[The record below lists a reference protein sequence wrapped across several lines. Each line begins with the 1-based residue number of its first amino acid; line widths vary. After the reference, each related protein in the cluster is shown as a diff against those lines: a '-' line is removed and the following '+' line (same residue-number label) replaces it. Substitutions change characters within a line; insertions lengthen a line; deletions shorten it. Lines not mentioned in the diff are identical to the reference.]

1 MKIRQGFVSNSSSSS
16 FVVLLPENFDVNS
29 IDYSEFQDQ
38 LNYHEIDADSVKVAL
53 DELIKNGYL
62 YSDERYSEKSV
73 LEEVLRPYIIAGVE
87 HGPDEGQIVLAK
99 MDVVKNILSK

>member
-38 LNYHEIDADSVKVAL
+38 LDYHETDAKSVKVAL
-53 DELIKNGYL
+53 DELIKNGYIW
-62 YSDERYSEKSV
+62 DERYSEKAV
-73 LEEVLRPYIIAGVE
+73 LEEVLRPYVIAEIDG
-87 HGPDEGQIVLAK
+87 GPDEGQIVLAK
-99 MDVVKNILSK
+99 MDVIKNILSK